1 MDAVEC
7 FYMVSAVNNSLN
19 SFFAFLEVAVIENG
33 FVVSFFEMMEY
44 SVMKKAKFVFEE
56 DIAIVMVASFV
67 AFVEAVLVG

>member
-1 MDAVEC
+1 MK
-7 FYMVSAVNNSLN
+7 
-19 SFFAFLEVAVIENG
+19 NG

-44 SVMKKAKFVFEE
+44 SVLKKAKFVFEE